1 MNFVKI
7 FIIKTTSI
15 NRLITNACCI
25 ILLLL
30 PVITNAQQRNPFS
43 DKINIVKD
51 NTFLPFT
58 KGEVKRSIT
67 GIYKSEFEKIT
78 SIITSWDS
86 LNPPQGFQAYFWGA
100 DNSLEVYFLP
110 YLYENNKKITSE
122 SGPGLIFH
130 INAPLYMFGS
140 PITAD
145 IFLCP
150 QKVSDFFGYP
160 VYRNGKGEVTILSK
174 KNIPLFIPVTREE
187 YLKTLI
193 NEEGKNKITAPT
205 KSDYEATLNEM
216 DLAYNKLLQTNPEAA
231 REFKSQIEE
240 FKNESNSI
248 SEETQTPNLIE
259 LLKTELS
266 SMTVEEKNQQAYYGG
281 AGAMDVY
288 HNYSGLVPCDEKDK
302 GDALVRAN
310 PKLIKNNSGNDIEL
324 TVIRWS
330 VGNSIENYN
339 PGLYNEDCNGFNLAD
354 CIFKSLYQDQIIWQN
369 IFNLCN

>member
-1 MNFVKI
+1 MEI
-7 FIIKTTSI
+7 FIIRITSI
-15 NRLITNACCI
+15 NSLISKACCI

-43 DKINIVKD
+43 DKISIVDD

-58 KGEVKRSIT
+58 KGEVKRAIT
-67 GIYKSEFEKIT
+67 GIHKHGFEKIT
-78 SIITSWDS
+78 SIITTWDS

-122 SGPGLIFH
+122 SGPGLIFNV
-130 INAPLYMFGS
+130 NAPSYMFGS

-160 VYRNGKGEVTILSK
+160 VYRNGKGEVTIVSRHK
-174 KNIPLFIPVTREE
+174 IPLFIPVTQEE

-193 NEEGKNKITAPT
+193 SEEGKNKITAPA
-205 KSDYEATLNEM
+205 KSDYQATIDEM
-216 DLAYNKLLQTNPEAA
+216 EITYKKLLQTDPETAS
-231 REFKSQIEE
+231 EFKSQIEE
-240 FKNESNSI
+240 FRNETNSI
-248 SEETQTPNLIE
+248 SDNSQAPNLVE

-266 SMTVEEKNQQAYYGG
+266 SLTSEEKNQQAYYGG

-310 PKLIKNNSGNDIEL
+310 PELIKNNSGNDIEL
-324 TVIRWS
+324 IVIRWS
-330 VGNSIENYN
+330 VGHSIENYN
-339 PGLYNEDCNGFNLAD
+339 PGLYNEDCRGFNLAD
-354 CIFKSLYQDQIIWQN
+354 CMFKSLYLNQIIWQN